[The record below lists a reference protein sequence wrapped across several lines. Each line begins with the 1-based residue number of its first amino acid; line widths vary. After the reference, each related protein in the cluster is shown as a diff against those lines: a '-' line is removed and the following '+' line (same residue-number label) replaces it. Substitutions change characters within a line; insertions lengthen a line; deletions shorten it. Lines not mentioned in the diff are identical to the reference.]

1 MVIEIFYICE
11 KLFMCTYVDSMILL
25 WGGDALW
32 ATFPQKIRVRSQG
45 PTLNSAM
52 ILLDIVIPTNLTIIY

>member
-1 MVIEIFYICE
+1 MFYICE

-25 WGGDALW
+25 WGGDAALW

-52 ILLDIVIPTNLTIIY
+52 ILLDIVIHTNLTIIY